1 MERFSLSEAFKGCD
15 TSINLIG
22 SSSSST
28 ATDLIS
34 QWRLF
39 QQIDWLPRLNCAKKN
54 AGTER
59 GQHSEHDGRTAG
71 TVRSKWG
78 WEHPQSQWDRE
89 CWGWGFSLR
98 SRLLAE
104 DIKLWGQLWFSAF
117 SWSPWIIFVKN
128 KTKKLAVC
136 ATISHDNVRINLPQ
150 LSGREGCRGN
160 QQSDRGET
168 PCTWILRSL
177 WCSFPKASLA
187 WQKTCTRRYEGWTGL
202 SCGRE
207 PIAKRGHNI
216 LWKRMSNDKFSPESW
231 SRNSCSNSE

>member
-39 QQIDWLPRLNCAKKN
+39 QQIDWFPRLNCAKKN

-59 GQHSEHDGRTAG
+59 GQRSEHDGRTAG

-104 DIKLWGQLWFSAF
+104 DIKLWGQLWFS
-117 SWSPWIIFVKN
+117 
-128 KTKKLAVC
+128 VC

-160 QQSDRGET
+160 QKSDRGET

-187 WQKTCTRRYEGWTGL
+187 WQEDL
-202 SCGRE
+202 
-207 PIAKRGHNI
+207 H
-216 LWKRMSNDKFSPESW
+216 
-231 SRNSCSNSE
+231 